1 MTDRP
6 APSIGGLLAAA
17 IVLALFSVAPAAA
30 QVWPAPPA
38 GTGAGAEAPG
48 AADAPAAPDGTLDTA
63 PGPAAVPEGLFE
75 VRGIAVD
82 VTAQTAAAAREQAL
96 AKGARE
102 AFWQLI
108 DRLTLSSDRAKIG
121 QVSDAQIETMIR
133 DLSVAGEKYSSVR
146 YLATLDFTFKE
157 EEVRSLL
164 GRRNVPYAV
173 TQAKTLVVLPVLRSE
188 GSLVLWEEPNPWF
201 DAWRGLPGGQ
211 LVPVMVPLGDLTDV
225 EIIGAEDAA
234 VGEPQKIAEI
244 TTRYEASEALVP
256 FAVLST
262 DAATGASEVA
272 VALTLYGAEGPRR
285 GPTRRYAAGEGENVE
300 QLLARAAEATMTE
313 VQNQWKREN
322 LVIAGNASMESVAVP
337 ITGLNDWLTV
347 RRRLERVQ
355 TIEKIDVVLLSRSL
369 AVINIHHFGTAEQLG
384 LALEQ
389 EDLILRQGA
398 EGLVL
403 TPRPQRS

>member
-1 MTDRP
+1 MTDRRGRSGRQ
-6 APSIGGLLAAA
+6 AIAAA
-17 IVLALFSVAPAAA
+17 ILSTLFTVAPAMA

-38 GTGAGAEAPG
+38 GADPG
-48 AADAPAAPDGTLDTA
+48 VPSAAAPD
-63 PGPAAVPEGLFE
+63 AVPTTPAGLFE
-75 VRGIAVD
+75 VRGVAVD
-82 VTAQTAAAAREQAL
+82 VTAATAAAAREQAL

-102 AFWQLI
+102 AFWQLM

-121 QVSDAQIETMIR
+121 QVSDAQIETMIQ

-146 YLATLDFTFKE
+146 YIATLDFTFNE
-157 EEVRSLL
+157 NEVRGLL
-164 GRRNVPYAV
+164 ARKGVPYAV
-173 TQAKTLVVLPVLRSE
+173 TQARTIVVLPVLRNDGE
-188 GSLVLWEEPNPWF
+188 LVLWEEPNPWF
-201 DAWRGLPGGQ
+201 GAWRSLPAGQ

-225 EIIGAEDAA
+225 EIIDAEQAT
-234 VGEPQKIAEI
+234 VGEPQKVAEI
-244 TTRYEASEALVP
+244 TTRYQASEALVP
-256 FAVLST
+256 FAVLDTETAS
-262 DAATGASEVA
+262 GAPEVA
-272 VALTLYGAEGPRR
+272 VALTLYGPDGPRK
-285 GPTRRYAAGEGENVE
+285 GPTRRYVAGEGEDVD

-322 LVIAGNASMESVAVP
+322 LVVAGEASMESVAVP
-337 ITGLNDWLTV
+337 ITGLNDWLMV

-369 AVINIHHFGTAEQLG
+369 AVINIHHFGTPEQLG

-403 TPRPQRS
+403 TPRAQRS

>member
-1 MTDRP
+1 MTDRR
-6 APSIGGLLAAA
+6 APGAGWAFAAA
-17 IVLALFSVAPAAA
+17 ILLAVLGLPA
-30 QVWPAPPA
+30 
-38 GTGAGAEAPG
+38 AGAEVWPRPATEPDVVPG
-48 AADAPAAPDGTLDTA
+48 TGSGGEVAAPAEAVAEPMAATT
-63 PGPAAVPEGLFE
+63 PAGLFE
-75 VRGIAVD
+75 VRGVAVD
-82 VTAQTAAAAREQAL
+82 VTAATAAAARQQAMT
-96 AKGARE
+96 KGARD

-121 QVSDAQIETMIR
+121 QVSDAEIETMIR

-157 EEVRSLL
+157 DEVRSLL
-164 GRRNVPYAV
+164 TQKNVPYAV
-173 TQAKTLVVLPVLRSE
+173 TQARTLVVLPLLRND
-188 GSLVLWEEPNPWF
+188 GTLVLWEEPNPWF
-201 DAWRGLPGGQ
+201 NAWRALPSGQ

-225 EIIGAEDAA
+225 ETIGAEDTI
-234 VGEPQKIAEI
+234 VGEPEKVAEI
-244 TTRYEASEALVP
+244 TTRYQASDALVP
-256 FAVLST
+256 FAVLDT
-262 DAATGASEVA
+262 NTATGAPEVA
-272 VALTLYGAEGPRR
+272 VALTLYGPEGPKK
-285 GPTRRYAAGEGENVE
+285 GPTRRYVAGEGEDVD

-322 LVIAGNASMESVAVP
+322 LVSAGQASMESVAVP
-337 ITGLNDWLTV
+337 ITGLNDWLMV

-355 TIEKIDVVLLSRSL
+355 TIEKIDVVLLSRTL

-389 EDLILRQGA
+389 ADLILRQGA